1 MYYSILPRLA
11 QGPHGFFLPA
21 PQVAAVPPT
30 LWSEEGGPPTAE
42 RVYPFVKM
50 GVPFAAERVY
60 PFRRKGSTLPD
71 AGGLPLQQQG
81 VYPFAKKS
89 GELGSKEWGVL
100 VKRVGRLGQRCGE
113 HRSTRRQGCNDIM
126 ERAPCNGERANN
138 TRPSGVKFAMDNYR
152 GVKRRENAG
161 ATAYDIIVGMVWM
174 IWRLLNPYEWR
185 KQGKTSRCP
194 TSS

>member
-11 QGPHGFFLPA
+11 QGPHGCFLPA

-113 HRSTRRQGCNDIM
+113 HRSTRRQGCNEVLSTLFWV
-126 ERAPCNGERANN
+126 ERVPCFRLKECPLSGQKSILFGPQ
-138 TRPSGVKFAMDNYR
+138 PSGTLVWCHGDSR
-152 GVKRRENAG
+152 HRPHGIRSP
-161 ATAYDIIVGMVWM
+161 AT
-174 IWRLLNPYEWR
+174 
-185 KQGKTSRCP
+185 
-194 TSS
+194 